1 MNEDQQRQWTAPAN
15 HDRVALIYQIR
26 LQGHLDKRWSA
37 WLDGLAVIH
46 KEDGTTLL
54 SGALTDQAALY
65 GVLIKIRDLGLPL
78 LSVQRVERE

>member
-1 MNEDQQRQWTAPAN
+1 MDEDQRRERAGPAT
-15 HDRVALIYQIR
+15 HDHVGPVYQIR

-78 LSVQRVERE
+78 VSVQRVESE